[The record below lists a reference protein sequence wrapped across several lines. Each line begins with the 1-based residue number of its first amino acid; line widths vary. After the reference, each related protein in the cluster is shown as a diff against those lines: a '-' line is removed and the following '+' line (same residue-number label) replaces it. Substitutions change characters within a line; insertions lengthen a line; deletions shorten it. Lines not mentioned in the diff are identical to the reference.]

1 MLISN
6 CSQVLE
12 SPMSL
17 TLEPSYGLNP
27 TQLAQIQQL
36 EGVCN
41 QFEALTMKLNWM
53 TLHDRP
59 KDQQN
64 DFLAYADEQL
74 VGYLALYGFNQ
85 REAEIS
91 GMIHPAYRRQGIFK
105 QLVALANTELK
116 ARSIPNM
123 LFICEQ
129 RSTAGKACL
138 QTLMAHYEFS
148 EYKMR
153 WQEPVA
159 FVAGASALQLQPAEP
174 EDIPELVSLDELCFG
189 VSTEAAQRW
198 LAQDMLDPQRRV
210 WLVMLGSAKIG
221 KINVWS
227 NETETYISGVC
238 IRPEYRG
245 QGHGKTVLTRVLE
258 QLATENHTQVV
269 LEVACENE
277 HALSLYQQC
286 GFRTVTAYDYYR
298 LPVS

>member
-1 MLISN
+1 M
-6 CSQVLE
+6 
-12 SPMSL
+12 PL
-17 TLEPSYGLNP
+17 TLEQSYGLNP
-27 TQLAQIQQL
+27 IQLAQIQQL
-36 EGVCN
+36 ESVCN
-41 QFEALTMKLNWM
+41 QFEALTMKLNWI
-53 TLHDRP
+53 TLRDRP
-59 KDQQN
+59 RDQGN

-91 GMIHPAYRRQGIFK
+91 GMTHPAYRRRGIFK
-105 QLVALANTELK
+105 QLVALASTELK
-116 ARSIPNM
+116 ARTIPDM

-129 RSTAGKACL
+129 QSTAGKTSL
-138 QTLMAHYEFS
+138 QALAARYEFS

-153 WQEPVA
+153 WQEPAA
-159 FVAGASALQLQPAEP
+159 FVAAAPVLQLQPAEP

-189 VSTEAAQRW
+189 VSAEAAQSW

-210 WLVMLGSAKIG
+210 WLVTLGPAKIG
-221 KINVWS
+221 KINIWRS
-227 NETETYISGVC
+227 ETETYISGFC

-245 QGHGKTVLTRVLE
+245 QGHGKTVLTRLLE
-258 QLATENHTQVV
+258 QLAAENHAQVV
-269 LEVACENE
+269 LEVACANE